1 MSCDTDGLKAL
12 LGTLRGSVD
21 SARAQAGSLATVARE
36 SRSVAAA
43 TNAERPNFATATGEG
58 LGIGAAAGS
67 DAAGPGARPPATGPG
82 LTGSVPSMSGVIFQ
96 GLRNRLFLKYA
107 GIDYEL
113 YNFPDTVY
121 R

>member
-1 MSCDTDGLKAL
+1 MSCDTDGLKSL
-12 LGTLRGSVD
+12 LGILRGTVSN
-21 SARAQAGSLATVARE
+21 ARAQADALATVARE
-36 SRSVAAA
+36 GRAVATAS
-43 TNAERPNFATATGEG
+43 NAERPNLVTATGEA

-67 DAAGPGARPPATGPG
+67 DSARPGASPPSVTPGPA
-82 LTGSVPSMSGVIFQ
+82 GSAPSMGEMLVQ